1 MGSCMSRALAGR
13 GALLLLIAA
22 GCNGAVPT
30 TAKTTAAA
38 STAAPTS
45 SFTVTRVPGT
55 PAPVATT
62 SLGSGRVG
70 HTATLLASGEVF
82 VAGGIDSTGAATDET
97 AIVTPTTVK
106 AGPRLAEPRAL
117 HSAVLLANGQV
128 LLVGGQSDSNT
139 VLATTEV
146 YDPTAGAVTA
156 GPTLATARTGA
167 FASTFGAPTQEK
179 VIVGGGSDGKNPLA
193 SVEVYDPASGRF
205 SSAGSLVEPLS
216 GAQAA
221 RMDDGTVVV
230 AGGVNANG
238 PANAE
243 VYDPSTGAFT
253 KHPLAVQRAGSA
265 FGATGS
271 EAIVLGGVSAN
282 VLQGSCETYD
292 MAARAFA
299 PSATLLHPRA
309 DASATVVTG
318 ASGTQLVLAG
328 GRDTQ
333 VLGSVEILRGTSLQS
348 AVVEAAATLQ
358 TPRYLHTATALPN
371 GHVLV
376 IGGLDANNAP
386 IAAMEDVDPSAGT
399 FVSPP
404 TSTPTGTGTT
414 GTGTTTPGSGGTTG
428 TGTTRPG
435 TGTGTTTTPPTQTT
449 TPPSS
454 GGSSGGGSGL
464 SGFLGTL
471 ASAALGA
478 LGQTISGGGLNN
490 GVGGFVGNLVGN
502 LLGGVTGQSGSGI
515 GSALGSFL
523 GGLFGGSSSNGNGSF
538 PFGGAP

>member
-1 MGSCMSRALAGR
+1 
-13 GALLLLIAA
+13 LLLGA
-22 GCNGAVPT
+22 GCNGAVATSKQT
-30 TAKTTAAA
+30 TAA
-38 STAAPTS
+38 STAAPTT
-45 SFTVTRVPGT
+45 SFTVTRPVNVT

-106 AGPRLAEPRAL
+106 AGPRLSQPRAL
-117 HSAVLLANGQV
+117 HSAALLGNGQV
-128 LLVGGQSDSNT
+128 LIIGGQTDSTT
-139 VLATTEV
+139 VLATTEI
-146 YDPTAGAVTA
+146 YDPVAGAVTA
-156 GPTLATARTGA
+156 GPSLATAHTDA
-167 FASTFGAPTQEK
+167 FASVFGPAGQVK

-193 SVEVYDPASGRF
+193 SVEVYDPANGRF
-205 SSAGSLVEPLS
+205 SSASSLLEPLS

-221 RMDDGTVVV
+221 TMDDGTVVV
-230 AGGVNANG
+230 AGGANANG

-243 VYDPSTGAFT
+243 LYDPSTGAFT
-253 KHPLAVQRAGSA
+253 KLPLAVQRAGSA
-265 FGATGS
+265 FGASGS
-271 EAIVLGGVSAN
+271 EAIVMGGVSAN
-282 VLQGSCETYD
+282 VLQSSCETYD

-309 DASATVVTG
+309 DASATVVAGT
-318 ASGTQLVLAG
+318 SGTQLVLAG

-333 VLGSVEILRGTSLQS
+333 VLGSVEILRGTTLQN
-348 AVVEAAATLQ
+348 AVVEAVATLQ

-376 IGGLDANNAP
+376 IGGLDANNSP
-386 IAAMEDVDPSAGT
+386 IASMEDVDPSAGT
-399 FVSPP
+399 FVTPP

-414 GTGTTTPGSGGTTG
+414 VGTGTTTPGSTGTTG
-428 TGTTRPG
+428 TGTA

-449 TPPSS
+449 NPPASN

-478 LGQTISGGGLNN
+478 LGQTIAGGGLNN
-490 GVGGFVGNLVGN
+490 GVGGFAGNFVGNLAGN

-523 GGLFGGSSSNGNGSF
+523 GGLFGGGSSSSNGNPF
-538 PFGGAP
+538 FGGAP